1 MFLNTRNKS
10 YDLEEVSVNQP
21 YETIYKA
28 CLKFNFREF
37 QWSGKAFGNFSSHQE
52 LLKDL
57 IFLWADWCA
66 RQAKSLLL
74 FYEMGCKPYVL

>member
-1 MFLNTRNKS
+1 MFLNTRNKG

-52 LLKDL
+52 LLRL
-57 IFLWADWCA
+57 NF
-66 RQAKSLLL
+66 SLSRLVCL
-74 FYEMGCKPYVL
+74 TGKIIVVVL